1 MITKITIL
9 LLLCMN
15 QFVANGQTIP
25 DSYLQTLSGDSIKL
39 SQYQGKKV
47 MIIVLPVSHTAE
59 DSIIL
64 VNVETTYQRYK
75 DSVVFI
81 GVPSYED
88 GYADSLSTDIKAWYR
103 DTLHLTFA
111 ITKGMYTHNSSGSE
125 QAFLFRWLTTEN
137 MNGHFGADITTH
149 GQKFVLNEHGE
160 LHGVY
165 SETTL
170 LSTKLMG
177 IIVGMDN

>member
-1 MITKITIL
+1 MITKITVL
-9 LLLCMN
+9 LLLFMN
-15 QFVANGQTIP
+15 QLGANGQTAP
-25 DSYLQTLSGDSIKL
+25 DSYLQTLSDDSIKL
-39 SQYQGKKV
+39 SQFQGKKV

-64 VNVETTYQRYK
+64 VNLETTYQQYK

-88 GYADSLSTDIKAWYR
+88 GYADSLSTDTKAWYR

-111 ITKGMYTHNSSGSE
+111 ITKGMYTHNRSGSE
-125 QAFLFRWLTTEN
+125 QVFLFRWLTTET

-165 SETTL
+165 SETTM